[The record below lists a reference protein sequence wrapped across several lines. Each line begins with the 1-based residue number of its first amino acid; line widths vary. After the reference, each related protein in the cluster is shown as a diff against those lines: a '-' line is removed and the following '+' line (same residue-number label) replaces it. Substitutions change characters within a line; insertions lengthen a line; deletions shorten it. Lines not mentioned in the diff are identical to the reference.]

1 MPQASSQPQ
10 ALLETRQVGI
20 ARLYAG
26 VCGSGS
32 GGVHAAH
39 ACCKGTV
46 AFAPCAACVLRSS
59 AQCGTRVLLW
69 ERCVPTLG
77 HQRHREWDMG
87 GQEGQQR

>member
-1 MPQASSQPQ
+1 MRQDRWALRASM
-10 ALLETRQVGI
+10 QV
-20 ARLYAG
+20 YVG
-26 VCGSGS
+26 V
-32 GGVHAAH
+32 AAA
-39 ACCKGTV
+39 ACMRRMRAAIGTV